1 MISQMVFEL
10 SCMASP
16 AITHVSQVSFVAFM
30 VATLFIKPRMNDTT
44 FEGGALYLQLLFF
57 SIYFMYACLSR
68 SCLQGALDVQVDG
81 SLQAMTSLN
90 LQGRHQVR
98 RSHLLLLIMVSQLVY
113 LNICYCFL
121 QWSAS

>member
-1 MISQMVFEL
+1 MLYEL
-10 SCMASP
+10 CCVASP
-16 AITHVSQVSFVAFM
+16 AIACVSQVAFVAFM

-57 SIYFMYACLSR
+57 SIYFMYGFLSR
-68 SCLQGALDVQVDG
+68 SCLQGALDEKVHG

-98 RSHLLLLIMVSQLVY
+98 RSHLFTLKVVSQLVY
-113 LNICYCFL
+113 LNVSYCVL
-121 QWSAS
+121 Q